1 MKEKKGKLKIVIDL
15 IERLEKDL
23 VVKFYCEGEKKV
35 LFCEL
40 PKITSTGNF
49 IINGHDKVV
58 IFQSVRAP
66 SLYFFASENNNEEVY
81 GEIIPIKGP

>member
-1 MKEKKGKLKIVIDL
+1 VKEKKGKLKIVIDL

-23 VVKFYCEGEKKV
+23 VVKFYCEGEKKAS
-35 LFCEL
+35 FCEL

-66 SLYFFASENNNEEVY
+66 SLYFFTSENNEKVY